1 MNKYKLNSREE
12 FVAFKQERARPSFST
27 YNYLGEPKEYPCVAI
42 AFSEVDDCDIEEL
55 YVDYVYPSDFN

>member
-1 MNKYKLNSREE
+1 MKKYKLNSKEE

-27 YNYLGEPKEYPCVAI
+27 YNYYSEPKEYPCVAI
-42 AFSEVDDCDIEEL
+42 AFSVVDDDDIEEN